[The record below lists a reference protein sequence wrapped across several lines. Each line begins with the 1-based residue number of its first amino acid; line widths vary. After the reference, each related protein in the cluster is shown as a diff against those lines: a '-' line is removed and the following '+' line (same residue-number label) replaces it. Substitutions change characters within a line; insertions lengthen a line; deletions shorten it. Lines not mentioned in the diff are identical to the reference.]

1 MINNEE
7 IFRIL
12 IRMAIKQ
19 ANAITDDKEALGV
32 QMLYPRWKIGKEY
45 EVGQYVQ
52 YNDTLYKVLI
62 AHTSQADW
70 KPDVSPSLF
79 ANVLT
84 SLDGTPQ
91 EWVQPDSTNAYM
103 KGDRVIFEG
112 SIYES
117 LIDNNIWSPTAYSAG
132 WQLLEG

>member
-19 ANAITDDKEALGV
+19 AKTITDDEEALEV
-32 QMLYPRWKIGKEY
+32 QLLYPRWKIGKEY

-52 YNDTLYKVLI
+52 YNDTLYKVLT

>member
-1 MINNEE
+1 MDKD

-12 IRMAIKQ
+12 VKMAVKQ
-19 ANAITDDKEALGV
+19 ARTITDDEEALGV
-32 QMLYPRWKIGKEY
+32 QLLYPRWKIGKEY

-52 YNDTLYKVLI
+52 YNDTLYKVLT

-70 KPDVSPSLF
+70 TPDVSPSLF

-84 SLDGTPQ
+84 SLDGTSQ

-112 SIYES
+112 NIYES
-117 LIDNNIWSPTAYSAG
+117 LIDNNIWSPTAYPAG